1 MKTKNYIRK
10 QSSMVINDRRRFIS
24 CAAGAAAM
32 LTLPA
37 VKTLAASGN
46 GGTFNIRDFGAT
58 GDGKT
63 LDTAAIQKAI
73 DACAAAGGGQ
83 VLVPKGNYVTGT
95 IRMKDKVT
103 LHLSK
108 DAVLLGSTQ
117 LADYATDIVGC
128 VEAPAF
134 NRCLIYAHS
143 ARNIAFT
150 GSGWIDARGAKT
162 HFPVNVDNGLGER
175 PMLMRLVQC
184 QDVVFADLNFKNS
197 ASWGLHLVDCDRV
210 RFNGIRIESKDNN
223 TNNDGIDLDG
233 CQDVEIIKCRIN
245 AGDDAICPKSTT
257 KRLCKNIVVR
267 DCVLSSHTA
276 GFKLGT
282 SSRGGFVDIEVTN
295 THFVDCPMGA
305 IKLLL
310 VDGGRME
317 NVLLSDL
324 QMERVGGPIFAR
336 LGNRGR
342 AYDQPTEQ
350 IYDENQKPEGVPTG
364 IMRNIQ
370 IKNIDATVTGDQRD
384 RQGIMLT
391 GIPGHPIENIA
402 LENIR
407 ISFPGGGTEQEAKR
421 VVPEDIARYPE
432 QFFFGV
438 LPASGIYARHINGL
452 SLKDITATFE
462 KTDARPPVHLECV
475 GNLTHSGVIFDQK
488 PWEPAQTSNPAP

>member
-1 MKTKNYIRK
+1 MMIHH
-10 QSSMVINDRRRFIS
+10 RRRFIF
-24 CAAGAAAM
+24 CAAVTAAVFTWSGAG
-32 LTLPA
+32 TQ
-37 VKTLAASGN
+37 AASGN
-46 GGTFNIRDFGAT
+46 RAVFNIRDFGAT
-58 GDGKT
+58 GDGEA
-63 LDTAAIQKAI
+63 LDTASIQKTI

-83 VLVPKGNYVTGT
+83 VLVPEGNYVTGT
-95 IRMKDKVT
+95 IHMKDKVT
-103 LHLSK
+103 LHLAK

-117 LADYATDIVGC
+117 LADYATDIIGS

-150 GSGWIDARGAKT
+150 GTGWIDARGSKT
-162 HFPVNVDNGLGER
+162 HFPEKVSNGLGER
-175 PMLMRLVQC
+175 PMLMRLIAC
-184 QDVVFADLNFKNS
+184 QDVAFQDLNFKNS

-210 RFNGIRIESKDNN
+210 RFNGIRIESQNN
-223 TNNDGIDLDG
+223 NINNDGIDLDG
-233 CQDVEIIKCRIN
+233 CQDVEIIKCHIN

-257 KRLCKNIVVR
+257 QRLCKNIVVR

-282 SSRGGFVDIEVTN
+282 SSRGGFVDIEVTH
-295 THFVDCPMGA
+295 TSFVDCPMGA

-317 NVLLSDL
+317 NILLSDL
-324 QMERVGGPIFAR
+324 KMERVGGPVFAR

-342 AYDQPTEQ
+342 AYDKPTEQ
-350 IYDENQKPEGVPTG
+350 IYDGDQKPEGIPTG
-364 IMRNIQ
+364 VMRNIR
-370 IKNIDATVTGDQRD
+370 IRNIDATVTGEQRD

-391 GIPGHPIENIA
+391 GIPGHPIENIT

-438 LPASGIYARHINGL
+438 LPSSGIYARHIIGL
-452 SLKDITATFE
+452 TLKNIAMTFTN
-462 KTDARPPVHLECV
+462 TDARPPVHLENV
-475 GNLTHSGVIFDQK
+475 GDLSQSNVTSDEK
-488 PWEPAQTSNPAP
+488 PWSPAR